1 MTEIGVVALVIV
13 ILNLVVSYKGF
24 KDTAFYD
31 KYAFIVNEMLVH
43 KEYYRLISSGFLHVD
58 WMHLLFNMMSLCFFS
73 ADVEA
78 VLGIKNFII
87 IYMSSLVGG
96 NLLSLFIHRHHG
108 DYSAVGASG
117 AVCGIIFACIALFPN
132 MEIGFFGIPL
142 YIPAWIYGVLYMLFT
157 IFRIK
162 DKNDNVGHEAHLG
175 GAFIG
180 LVFAVC
186 IEPQAVKQ
194 HYLPILAILLPCL
207 LFMYLLVR
215 KPHIV
220 LTGNTPGPQRFL
232 NVEDRY
238 NQQKAIQ
245 QQEIDAI
252 LEKIH
257 RQGINSLSA
266 EEKQKLQNY
275 AER

>member
-1 MTEIGVVALVIV
+1 MTEIGVVALVTV

-24 KDTAFYD
+24 KDTVFYD
-31 KYAFIVNEMLVH
+31 KYAFIVDEMLVH
-43 KEYYRLISSGFLHVD
+43 KEYYRLISSGFLHAD

-117 AVCGIIFACIALFPN
+117 AVCGIIFACIALFPE

-186 IEPQAVKQ
+186 MEPQAVRQ
-194 HYLPILAILLPCL
+194 HYLPVLAILLPCII
-207 LFMYLLVR
+207 FMYLLVR
-215 KPHIV
+215 KPHMI

-232 NVEDRY
+232 NLEDRY

-275 AER
+275 ADR

>member
-13 ILNLVVSYKGF
+13 ILNLVLSYKGF
-24 KDTAFYD
+24 KDTIFYD
-31 KYAFIVNEMLVH
+31 KYAFVVDEILVH
-43 KEYYRLISSGFLHVD
+43 KGYYRLVSSGFLHVD

-73 ADVEA
+73 YGVEV

-108 DYSAVGASG
+108 DYGAVGASG
-117 AVCGIIFACIALFPN
+117 AVCGIIFACIALFPD
-132 MEIGFFGIPL
+132 MELGFFGIPL
-142 YIPAWIYGVLYMLFT
+142 YLPAWIYGVLYMLFT

-162 DKNDNVGHEAHLG
+162 NNHDNVGHEAHLG

-186 IEPQAVKQ
+186 MEPMAVKH

-207 LFMYLLVR
+207 VFMYLLIR
-215 KPHIV
+215 KPHMV
-220 LTGNTPGPQRFL
+220 LTGSTPGPQRLL
-232 NVEDRY
+232 NIEDRY

-257 RQGINSLSA
+257 RQGINSLST